1 MLRHILATAALIP
14 LLLGCALVGASAEPP
29 LSPDLRAIGQ
39 DQRGL
44 VAEVCD
50 RVMGLSRGGYYRSE
64 CMDSLAR
71 SSVAKAE
78 GAQMAGNYSA
88 CHSRGLSEGTAA
100 FSTCML
106 ENRETYAAQSQEPQ
120 KIAYDWTTPENAKSY
135 FDVSNSVRW
144 RREQYSCAQIGLTPG
159 TGGFGQC
166 VAGLEA
172 ALMPNPF

>member
-1 MLRHILATAALIP
+1 MFRHILATAALIP
-14 LLLGCALVGASAEPP
+14 LLLGCALTGASAEPP
-29 LSPDLRAIGQ
+29 LSPDLRAISA

-44 VAEVCD
+44 VTEVCD
-50 RVMGLSRGGYYRSE
+50 RVMGLGRGGVYRSE

-71 SSVAKAE
+71 SFAAKTQGIQTAS
-78 GAQMAGNYSA
+78 NFSA
-88 CHSRGLSEGTAA
+88 CRSRGLSEGTAA

-106 ENRETYAAQSQEPQ
+106 DSRGTYAAQPQPAQ

-166 VAGLEA
+166 VASLEA